1 MQLLKFHL
9 PDEYRLVLDDLQGQK
24 FYDKIFENY
33 SVEEI
38 SQIITY
44 YEIDVKNKY
53 FLNCAKKNFVDNSK
67 PYSAF
72 KFAEKILKGRWRAG
86 ERAILK
92 NSTAT
97 YFYVRTVLKKRWIE
111 SESVLA
117 QDPVYAYWY
126 ASAVLKSRFKTAEYK
141 IFEDPVMLVSYA
153 KLIKNTVKDDKLL
166 KQIRK
171 VLLKY
176 FSNSKNLNV
185 CRLIND
191 FLNEGCEDIR
201 YNL

>member
-38 SQIITY
+38 FQIVTY

-53 FLNCAKKNFVDNSK
+53 FLNCAKRNFVDNSK

-72 KFAEKILKGRWRAG
+72 KFAKNILKGRWRAG
-86 ERAILK
+86 ECAILK

-97 YFYVRTVLKKRWIE
+97 YFYVRMVLKKRWIQ
-111 SESVLA
+111 SESILA

-126 ASAVLKSRFKTAEYK
+126 ASVILKGRFKAAEYK

-153 KLIKNTVKDDKLL
+153 KLIKHTKNDKLS

-171 VLLKY
+171 ILLKY

-191 FLNEGCEDIR
+191 FLNKGCEDVQ